1 MSNTPKEVNLTLPAG
16 TTEFTLREGKALD
29 QRPPDKALTISGTL
43 QAPWQF
49 LTNKKDVFVAK
60 SAHVRIYKDKGIL
73 ELVIN
78 ETDPLSCHTITGTLK
93 KDASLDAFQINTT
106 KRYTVSEFLRFIKV
120 NRYFFADPADNSAL
134 VNSLQKWNAEIT
146 TIIAQ
151 HNTNDGNSL
160 MLLEKKVGK
169 VELVTEFNLFI
180 PIYQGY
186 PKQKFKV
193 EIGLDPKA
201 NAIDLFLISDDL
213 FELEN
218 TLREKYLA
226 EELKNLDWFACSKI
240 VMS

>member
-1 MSNTPKEVNLTLPAG
+1 MSKEINVTLPAG
-16 TTEFTLREGKALD
+16 TTELVLREGKALD

-49 LTNKKDVFVAK
+49 MLNKKDVFDPK
-60 SAHVRIYKDKGIL
+60 TAHVLIQKDVGVL
-73 ELVIN
+73 DLVLN
-78 ETDPLSCHTITGTLK
+78 ETDPHSCHRITGTLK
-93 KDASLDAFQINTT
+93 ADANLVSFQINTM

-169 VELVTEFNLFI
+169 VELITEFNLLI

-186 PKQKFKV
+186 GKQKFKV

-213 FELEN
+213 FTLEN